1 MDDSNGTNEHIED
14 VVEVNDPA
22 EPSQKKTKLTS
33 DVWLYFKKIS
43 RAKDGIERAECK
55 GCKKPFK
62 VGSTPGRKGKNYG
75 ISHLHRHKYQCPM
88 LKVHDLG
95 QMFLNQE
102 GKMQSRKI
110 DQWTHRSILAEA
122 VIKHNLPYSFVEY
135 DRIKSWVNYISPD
148 VKMPSRNICVADV
161 KKVYVREK
169 EKLKQILAKIPNKV
183 CLTSDCWTSSNSE
196 GYICSTAQFV
206 DKNWRLVCKILNF
219 CRMYPPHTGVELAT
233 AIYDCLKEWGIDK
246 KVFSI
251 TLDNATANDSLQ
263 NILKGHLRLQKSL
276 LCDGEFFHVRC
287 SAHILNL
294 IVQEGLKAASDSLFS
309 IRESVKYVKGSNG
322 RKQKFEQCVKEVG
335 IETNLGLRLD
345 VSTRWNSTYM
355 MLDSALQY
363 EKAFASLHLIDRNY
377 TYCPTLNQWRRA
389 EKIFQFLEP
398 FYETTNLISGSSYP
412 TSNLYFMQVWRIEC
426 MLNENLNNEDELDS
440 VSAQEKIEHVK
451 NKLYKLYDHYG
462 NKQNIASASSSTLT
476 TPSEE
481 RSKSKGTGFKIFD
494 EFKAFENVSASNDG
508 KSELDIYLEEP
519 KLDFE
524 KFREMDVIMYW
535 KNHSGKY
542 PDLSVMARDVLSIP
556 ITTVA
561 SESAFSIGGRV
572 LTKYRSCIH
581 HENVQTL
588 VATRNWLHGFTQT
601 QSDKDDNVKATLS
614 EADLDMSDNVMV
626 LDML

>member
-1 MDDSNGTNEHIED
+1 MNLFLNYNDIVRFLYDNIVNARFGIHLVQKLRRPMDDSNGTHEHIED
-14 VVEVNDPA
+14 VVEVNDSA

-33 DVWLYFKKIS
+33 DVWLYFKKIGK
-43 RAKDGIERAECK
+43 AKDEIERAECK

-62 VGSTPGRKGKNYG
+62 
-75 ISHLHRHKYQCPM
+75 CPM

-95 QMFLNQE
+95 KMFLNQE

-135 DRIKSWVNYISPD
+135 DKIKSWVNYISPD
-148 VKMPSRNICVADV
+148 VKMPSRNTCVADV
-161 KKVYVREK
+161 KKVYIREK

-196 GYICSTAQFV
+196 GYICLTAQFV
-206 DKNWRLVCKILNF
+206 DENWRLACKILNF

-246 KVFSI
+246 KVLSI

-287 SAHILNL
+287 FAHILNL

-309 IRESVKYVKGSNG
+309 IRESVKYVKGSDG

-335 IETNLGLRLD
+335 IETNFGLRLD

-363 EKAFASLHLIDRNY
+363 KKAFASLHLIDRNY

-412 TSNLYFMQVWRIEC
+412 TSNLYFMQVWKIEC
-426 MLNENLNNEDELDS
+426 MLND
-440 VSAQEKIEHVK
+440 
-451 NKLYKLYDHYG
+451 
-462 NKQNIASASSSTLT
+462 
-476 TPSEE
+476 
-481 RSKSKGTGFKIFD
+481 
-494 EFKAFENVSASNDG
+494 
-508 KSELDIYLEEP
+508 
-519 KLDFE
+519 
-524 KFREMDVIMYW
+524 
-535 KNHSGKY
+535 
-542 PDLSVMARDVLSIP
+542 
-556 ITTVA
+556 
-561 SESAFSIGGRV
+561 
-572 LTKYRSCIH
+572 
-581 HENVQTL
+581 
-588 VATRNWLHGFTQT
+588 
-601 QSDKDDNVKATLS
+601 
-614 EADLDMSDNVMV
+614 
-626 LDML
+626 